1 MCVLSLAKSS
11 GKQSFGRE
19 HTTKNLKN
27 DGGLNYLI

>member
-19 HTTKNLKN
+19 HITKNFKN
-27 DGGLNYLI
+27 NGSLNYLI